1 MKKYLGL
8 IISIS
13 LLLIF
18 VVGAYV
24 IYNNESD
31 EIENITNESINSN
44 ESGSSKSSG
53 DPAIDFTLTSL
64 TGKKH
69 TLSDYKGKVVVLNF
83 WATWCGPC
91 QSEMP
96 DFQKAHDELDEEE
109 AVILAINL
117 TDGTRDTKDAVQSF
131 VNNNSLSMNILL
143 DEGTKVADDY
153 NIVNIPTT
161 YIIDKEGNIN
171 FSQAGVLSY
180 EQLMS
185 KINNL
190 IE

>member
-117 TDGTRDTKDAVQSF
+117 TDGTRDTKAAVQSF